1 MQLKDL
7 NIGDKFSIKR
17 DANYPDLFH
26 TEGNYLAISPNEDN
40 FKITHLDEWHDMD
53 NYCFVL
59 NLDTSTLGILLKTQ
73 EVEIDD

>member
-17 DANYPDLFH
+17 DDSYPDLFGA
-26 TEGNYLAISPNEDN
+26 EGNYLAISPNKDN
-40 FKITHLDEWHDMD
+40 FKITHLDEWHYMD